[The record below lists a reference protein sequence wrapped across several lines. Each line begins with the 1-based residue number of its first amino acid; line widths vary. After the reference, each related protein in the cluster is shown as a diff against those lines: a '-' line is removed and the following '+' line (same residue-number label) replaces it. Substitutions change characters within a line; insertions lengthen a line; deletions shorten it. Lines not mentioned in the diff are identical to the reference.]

1 MSDIRFSI
9 DRDAMAAEIRAQ
21 VETAIAAGEYDTQLN
36 QFMESEVV
44 AAWVAN
50 SPEDDGDYKR
60 SVEVKHQARNGK
72 GAVGTSIGYAHM
84 IEYGTND
91 TPEFAPR
98 EKAAASFNNGSTGD
112 YGGRRAK

>member
-1 MSDIRFSI
+1 MNVEI
-9 DRDAMAAEIRAQ
+9 DRDALAAEIGQQIQA
-21 VETAIAAGEYDTQLN
+21 AIAAGDYDPQLDE
-36 QFMESEVV
+36 FMQNEVV
-44 AAWVAN
+44 PAWVNN

-60 SVEVKHQARNGK
+60 SVEVKHPAKNGK

-98 EKAAASFNNGSTGD
+98 SRAAASFNNGSTGD

>member
-1 MSDIRFSI
+1 MSDVKFTF
-9 DRDAMAAEIRAQ
+9 DRDAVAAEIREQMTA
-21 VETAIAAGEYDTQLN
+21 AIAAGEYDQQLN
-36 QFMESEVV
+36 DFMEGEVV
-44 AAWVAN
+44 PAWVNN

-60 SVEVKHQARNGK
+60 SVEVKYRADGGR

-98 EKAAASFNNGSTGD
+98 AKAAASFNNGSTGD
-112 YGGRRAK
+112 YAGRRAK